1 MAPAIMNSNNR
12 IDNIIV
18 LVKQMTV
25 RQQEELERQL
35 LRFSLMRKA
44 RRLKASVISNDFSIQ
59 EIVEEVNNVRDE
71 E

>member
-1 MAPAIMNSNNR
+1 MNSNNR

-35 LRFSLMRKA
+35 LRFSLRRKA